1 MSRHAQAPLSV
12 RKAIFML
19 VSMHGL
25 QKVRDAQDSIG
36 VPHPIINELFHHTVK
51 CQIQGFSS

>member
-1 MSRHAQAPLSV
+1 VFQ
-12 RKAIFML
+12 L

-25 QKVRDAQDSIG
+25 QKVRDVQDSMG
-36 VPHPIINELFHHTVK
+36 VPHPIINELFHHSVR